1 MVAKCAPAKGV
12 DTKRVQNYNAKKAIT
27 KFKKHTAHLFWNL
40 ILQLFWDRTFGF
52 HATLGDIP
60 GPRYRTRQ
68 LAKRLEKPSLAAAL
82 FCRWTLVSMLY
93 AKL

>member
-12 DTKRVQNYNAKKAIT
+12 DTKRAQNYNAKKAIT
-27 KFKKHTAHLFWNL
+27 KFKKHTAHLFLELN
-40 ILQLFWDRTFGF
+40 FKTF
-52 HATLGDIP
+52 LGPDLWIP
-60 GPRYRTRQ
+60 CYSRGYSRPLVSDSPTRQ
-68 LAKRLEKPSLAAAL
+68 APSLAAAL